1 MLIKEYM
8 TPDPIT
14 AAEDMSVME
23 AADLMKKRRVR
34 RFPVVREKDFV
45 GIVTDRDLRSAAPSQ
60 VISFDA
66 YERQLMPELYDLL
79 AKIRVKDIMCSEV
92 ITVGPEQTI
101 VMAAQLMLRHRISGL
116 PVMDSGGKL
125 VGIITEGDI
134 FKALVDLSGARLG
147 RTLLVFRLEDR
158 PGSIKEVADVV
169 RAHEGSLASI
179 LTSYTPADPQFR
191 RVYIRIRD
199 LPPEKL
205 QVLQDA
211 LEKKCGLLQMIQ
223 DDVGSW
229 EP

>member
-14 AAEDMSVME
+14 VDEGISIME
-23 AADLMKKRRVR
+23 AADLMKKRTVR
-34 RFPVVREKDFV
+34 RFPVVRGKELV

-66 YERQLMPELYDLL
+66 YERQLMPELHDLL
-79 AKIRVKDIMCSEV
+79 AKIKVKDIMCRKV

-101 VMAAQLMLRHRISGL
+101 VMAAHLMLRHRISGL
-116 PVMDSGGKL
+116 PVLDSGGRL

-158 PGSIKEVADVV
+158 PGSIKEVADLV
-169 RAHEGSLASI
+169 RAHEGRLASI

-199 LPPEKL
+199 LPPGKL
-205 QVLQDA
+205 QALEDA
-211 LEKKCGLLQMIQ
+211 LEKNCGLLHTVQ
-223 DDVGSW
+223 DDVS
-229 EP
+229 P

>member
-14 AAEDMSVME
+14 VDESVSIME

-34 RFPVVREKDFV
+34 RFPVVRGKEFV

-60 VISFDA
+60 VITFDA

-79 AKIRVKDIMCSEV
+79 AKIRVKDIMCRKV

-101 VMAAQLMLRHRISGL
+101 VMAAHLMLRHRISGL

-134 FKALVDLSGARLG
+134 FKALVDFSGARLG

-158 PGSIKEVADVV
+158 PGSIKGVADVI
-169 RAHEGSLASI
+169 RAHDGRLASI
-179 LTSYTPADPQFR
+179 LTSYTPADPEFR

-205 QVLQDA
+205 QVLQEA
-211 LEKKCGLLQMIQ
+211 LEAQCGVVQVIQ
-223 DDVGSW
+223 EDLSPG
-229 EP
+229 EF